1 MTRTLGDKFLAIAFG
16 PAIVMFIA
24 FNAIMVVL
32 SAIAGA
38 YHIAV
43 LYALVGVID
52 ALVYR
57 ATGHYRGET
66 NDLLVMPPKAVKS

>member
-1 MTRTLGDKFLAIAFG
+1 MSSTLGDKFLAIVFG
-16 PAIVMFIA
+16 PAIVAFILFNGTMF
-24 FNAIMVVL
+24 VL

-43 LYALVGVID
+43 LYALVGIID

-66 NDLLVMPPKAVKS
+66 NDLLAIPSKVKS